1 MSVNIRNPR
10 VHELARQAAALTGE
24 TQTSVIERAL
34 VKLLEELEA
43 ESSAESRRR
52 RVERILAD
60 IDRRSE
66 PERDAMLTAIMESG
80 ERAMS
85 AANWLESTILVD
97 GRNDPVLSRR
107 LGDLILAVG
116 LEIED
121 VTPDQVV
128 AAPQAY
134 HAFGKGRRRAS
145 LNVGDCFAYALAS
158 MSNAPLLCKGDDFRH
173 TDLQLVELARHES

>member
-1 MSVNIRNPR
+1 
-10 VHELARQAAALTGE
+10 
-24 TQTSVIERAL
+24 
-34 VKLLEELEA
+34 
-43 ESSAESRRR
+43 
-52 RVERILAD
+52 
-60 IDRRSE
+60 
-66 PERDAMLTAIMESG
+66 MLTAIMESG

-97 GRNDPVLSRR
+97 GRNDPVLSRG
-107 LGDLILAVG
+107 LDDLILAVG

-158 MSNAPLLCKGDDFRH
+158 MGNAPLLFKGDEIRH